1 MKKIAMLLLAAVLLT
16 VLLPAAMAE
25 EKPTLRVLGP
35 YVGFDPNNDPT
46 VQAIEEKTGYHV

>member
-16 VLLPAAMAE
+16 ALLPMAMAE

-46 VQAIEEKTGYHV
+46 G